1 MMNGLGKGA
10 AGRLETREQAA
21 GIWWLFL
28 VIGVLWLVFALL
40 VFRVDAS
47 SVHGIALLTGIVCL
61 AAAGLEFLAAAT
73 VHGGWRIVRLL
84 LGLAFVVIGVLAF
97 VHPQNTFSVL
107 ATIFAFY
114 LLLSGLFQIAWAL
127 VEKHELWWLRLLAGL
142 AEVLLAF
149 WAAGNFGHKAF
160 LLIVWVGAGALIA
173 GITQISYAFELRD
186 HAGPAEA

>member
-1 MMNGLGKGA
+1 MSLSLGA
-10 AGRLETREQAA
+10 AGRPATREQAA
-21 GIWWLFL
+21 GVWWLFL

-40 VFRVDAS
+40 VFQVDAS
-47 SVHGIALLTGIVCL
+47 SVHGIAILTGIVCL
-61 AAAGLEFLAAAT
+61 AAAGLEFLSAVT

-84 LGLAFVVIGVLAF
+84 LGIAFVVIAVLAF
-97 VHPQNTFSVL
+97 VHPQNTFSAL

-114 LLLSGLFQIAWAL
+114 LLLSGLFQIAWTL

-173 GITQISYAFELRD
+173 GISQISYAFELRA

>member
-1 MMNGLGKGA
+1 MRNA
-10 AGRLETREQAA
+10 R
-21 GIWWLFL
+21 
-28 VIGVLWLVFALL
+28 
-40 VFRVDAS
+40 
-47 SVHGIALLTGIVCL
+47 SV
-61 AAAGLEFLAAAT
+61 AGL
-73 VHGGWRIVRLL
+73 V
-84 LGLAFVVIGVLAF
+84 GLAFVVIGVLAF

-173 GITQISYAFELRD
+173 GITQISYAFELRE